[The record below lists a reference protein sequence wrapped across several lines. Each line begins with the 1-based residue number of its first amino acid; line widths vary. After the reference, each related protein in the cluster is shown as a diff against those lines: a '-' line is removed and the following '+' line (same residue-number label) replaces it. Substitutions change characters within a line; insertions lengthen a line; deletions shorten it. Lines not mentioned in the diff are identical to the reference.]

1 MNAGIAFISR
11 KSRKTDVA
19 WRYAIAVVLVV
30 CCIGL
35 AYVEIVVAPWFI
47 NEVVS
52 MFPET
57 TLLKEPSMF
66 WEWAILLAVQAT
78 LLCTAAKLVVPERL
92 LAQAAGLLDMI
103 RIVALIV
110 VFSVTTT
117 GNITIC
123 LMNFGTPGFVYGVA
137 LCSLAAIIAII
148 VLLKTAALQHLLH
161 ADVIWSESHAFV
173 EGLGFGVAGPDVE
186 RYVVAAGLTGEVEHV
201 AIQGGAY
208 MVAAG
213 PLVNA

>member
-78 LLCTAAKLVVPERL
+78 LLCTAALPRIQFVSATLVFG
-92 LAQAAGLLDMI
+92 LAAFD
-103 RIVALIV
+103 
-110 VFSVTTT
+110 
-117 GNITIC
+117 
-123 LMNFGTPGFVYGVA
+123 
-137 LCSLAAIIAII
+137 CSLAISSSHTSLG
-148 VLLKTAALQHLLH
+148 VL
-161 ADVIWSESHAFV
+161 
-173 EGLGFGVAGPDVE
+173 
-186 RYVVAAGLTGEVEHV
+186 
-201 AIQGGAY
+201 
-208 MVAAG
+208 
-213 PLVNA
+213 

>member
-35 AYVEIVVAPWFI
+35 AYVEIVVAPWSI

-78 LLCTAAKLVVPERL
+78 LLCTAAKLVVPEHL

-148 VLLKTAALQHLLH
+148 VLLKRRCYSTC
-161 ADVIWSESHAFV
+161 SM
-173 EGLGFGVAGPDVE
+173 P
-186 RYVVAAGLTGEVEHV
+186 
-201 AIQGGAY
+201 
-208 MVAAG
+208 M
-213 PLVNA
+213 

>member
-78 LLCTAAKLVVPERL
+78 LLCTAAKL
-92 LAQAAGLLDMI
+92 DMI

-148 VLLKTAALQHLLH
+148 VLLKRR
-161 ADVIWSESHAFV
+161 
-173 EGLGFGVAGPDVE
+173 
-186 RYVVAAGLTGEVEHV
+186 RYSTCS
-201 AIQGGAY
+201 
-208 MVAAG
+208 M
-213 PLVNA
+213 PM

>member
-78 LLCTAAKLVVPERL
+78 LLCTAA
-92 LAQAAGLLDMI
+92 
-103 RIVALIV
+103 
-110 VFSVTTT
+110 
-117 GNITIC
+117 
-123 LMNFGTPGFVYGVA
+123 
-137 LCSLAAIIAII
+137 
-148 VLLKTAALQHLLH
+148 
-161 ADVIWSESHAFV
+161 
-173 EGLGFGVAGPDVE
+173 PDVYLE
-186 RYVVAAGLTGEVEHV
+186 VQHPCWSCNSNSSSANASAGVR
-201 AIQGGAY
+201 
-208 MVAAG
+208 
-213 PLVNA
+213 

>member
-1 MNAGIAFISR
+1 MVKVFFRYFLYRYSIYYDGGIRCSAGSSIDIDIGLRSIAMNAGIAFISR

-148 VLLKTAALQHLLH
+148 VLLKRR
-161 ADVIWSESHAFV
+161 
-173 EGLGFGVAGPDVE
+173 
-186 RYVVAAGLTGEVEHV
+186 RYSTCS
-201 AIQGGAY
+201 
-208 MVAAG
+208 M
-213 PLVNA
+213 PM

>member
-1 MNAGIAFISR
+1 
-11 KSRKTDVA
+11 
-19 WRYAIAVVLVV
+19 
-30 CCIGL
+30 
-35 AYVEIVVAPWFI
+35 
-47 NEVVS
+47 

-78 LLCTAAKLVVPERL
+78 LLCTAAKLVVPEHL

-117 GNITIC
+117 GNITIS
-123 LMNFGTPGFVYGVA
+123 LMNFGTPVVLVG
-137 LCSLAAIIAII
+137 LCIWRGPMQPRCDHRHHRAAE
-148 VLLKTAALQHLLH
+148 TAALQHLLH

>member
-1 MNAGIAFISR
+1 MVKVFFDILYRYSIYYDGGIRCSAGSSIDIGLRSIAMNAGIAFISR

-148 VLLKTAALQHLLH
+148 VLLKRR
-161 ADVIWSESHAFV
+161 
-173 EGLGFGVAGPDVE
+173 
-186 RYVVAAGLTGEVEHV
+186 RYSTCS
-201 AIQGGAY
+201 
-208 MVAAG
+208 M
-213 PLVNA
+213 PM

>member
-148 VLLKTAALQHLLH
+148 VLLCTAALQHLLH

>member
-66 WEWAILLAVQAT
+66 WEWAIPRRSGDFAV
-78 LLCTAAKLVVPERL
+78 
-92 LAQAAGLLDMI
+92 
-103 RIVALIV
+103 
-110 VFSVTTT
+110 
-117 GNITIC
+117 
-123 LMNFGTPGFVYGVA
+123 
-137 LCSLAAIIAII
+137 
-148 VLLKTAALQHLLH
+148 H
-161 ADVIWSESHAFV
+161 
-173 EGLGFGVAGPDVE
+173 
-186 RYVVAAGLTGEVEHV
+186 
-201 AIQGGAY
+201 GGATAPAPCRCD
-208 MVAAG
+208 ME
-213 PLVNA
+213 

>member
-35 AYVEIVVAPWFI
+35 AYVEIVVAPWSI

-66 WEWAILLAVQAT
+66 WEWAILLAVQAVHGGQIGGT
-78 LLCTAAKLVVPERL
+78 GASVGSSSWTAGYDSYRRAYR
-92 LAQAAGLLDMI
+92 
-103 RIVALIV
+103 R
-110 VFSVTTT
+110 VF
-117 GNITIC
+117 GNH
-123 LMNFGTPGFVYGVA
+123 Y
-137 LCSLAAIIAII
+137 
-148 VLLKTAALQHLLH
+148 
-161 ADVIWSESHAFV
+161 
-173 EGLGFGVAGPDVE
+173 
-186 RYVVAAGLTGEVEHV
+186 R
-201 AIQGGAY
+201 
-208 MVAAG
+208 
-213 PLVNA
+213 

>member
-1 MNAGIAFISR
+1 MCHLLLSVGTLYIISHAWCSD
-11 KSRKTDVA
+11 KITIIVYQFSSQICLNWISVKFLSFPDGMIVVGMHIVDTD
-19 WRYAIAVVLVV
+19 REIFVLVINDDI
-30 CCIGL
+30 CIFSYCNG
-35 AYVEIVVAPWFI
+35 AFVV
-47 NEVVS
+47 
-52 MFPET
+52 
-57 TLLKEPSMF
+57 LLKEPSMF

-148 VLLKTAALQHLLH
+148 VLLKRR
-161 ADVIWSESHAFV
+161 
-173 EGLGFGVAGPDVE
+173 
-186 RYVVAAGLTGEVEHV
+186 RYSTCS
-201 AIQGGAY
+201 
-208 MVAAG
+208 M
-213 PLVNA
+213 PM

>member
-78 LLCTAAKLVVPERL
+78 CCARRPNWWYRSVCWLK
-92 LAQAAGLLDMI
+92 QLDCWI
-103 RIVALIV
+103 
-110 VFSVTTT
+110 
-117 GNITIC
+117 
-123 LMNFGTPGFVYGVA
+123 
-137 LCSLAAIIAII
+137 
-148 VLLKTAALQHLLH
+148 
-161 ADVIWSESHAFV
+161 
-173 EGLGFGVAGPDVE
+173 
-186 RYVVAAGLTGEVEHV
+186 
-201 AIQGGAY
+201 
-208 MVAAG
+208 
-213 PLVNA
+213 

>member
-78 LLCTAAKLVVPERL
+78 LLCTAA
-92 LAQAAGLLDMI
+92 
-103 RIVALIV
+103 
-110 VFSVTTT
+110 
-117 GNITIC
+117 
-123 LMNFGTPGFVYGVA
+123 
-137 LCSLAAIIAII
+137 
-148 VLLKTAALQHLLH
+148 LQHLLH
-161 ADVIWSESHAFV
+161 ADVIWSESHVFV
-173 EGLGFGVAGPDVE
+173 ERLGLWGCRP
-186 RYVVAAGLTGEVEHV
+186 RR
-201 AIQGGAY
+201 
-208 MVAAG
+208 
-213 PLVNA
+213 

>member
-78 LLCTAAKLVVPERL
+78 FCARRPNWWYRSVCWLK
-92 LAQAAGLLDMI
+92 QLDCWI
-103 RIVALIV
+103 
-110 VFSVTTT
+110 
-117 GNITIC
+117 
-123 LMNFGTPGFVYGVA
+123 
-137 LCSLAAIIAII
+137 
-148 VLLKTAALQHLLH
+148 
-161 ADVIWSESHAFV
+161 
-173 EGLGFGVAGPDVE
+173 
-186 RYVVAAGLTGEVEHV
+186 
-201 AIQGGAY
+201 
-208 MVAAG
+208 
-213 PLVNA
+213 

>member
-1 MNAGIAFISR
+1 M
-11 KSRKTDVA
+11 
-19 WRYAIAVVLVV
+19 
-30 CCIGL
+30 
-35 AYVEIVVAPWFI
+35 APWFI

-110 VFSVTTT
+110 VFSE
-117 GNITIC
+117 
-123 LMNFGTPGFVYGVA
+123 LRA
-137 LCSLAAIIAII
+137 LYMAWPYAASLR
-148 VLLKTAALQHLLH
+148 
-161 ADVIWSESHAFV
+161 SS
-173 EGLGFGVAGPDVE
+173 PSSCC
-186 RYVVAAGLTGEVEHV
+186 
-201 AIQGGAY
+201 
-208 MVAAG
+208 
-213 PLVNA
+213 

>member
-57 TLLKEPSMF
+57 TLLKRTVHVLGMGDSARRSGDF
-66 WEWAILLAVQAT
+66 AV
-78 LLCTAAKLVVPERL
+78 
-92 LAQAAGLLDMI
+92 
-103 RIVALIV
+103 
-110 VFSVTTT
+110 
-117 GNITIC
+117 
-123 LMNFGTPGFVYGVA
+123 
-137 LCSLAAIIAII
+137 
-148 VLLKTAALQHLLH
+148 H
-161 ADVIWSESHAFV
+161 
-173 EGLGFGVAGPDVE
+173 
-186 RYVVAAGLTGEVEHV
+186 
-201 AIQGGAY
+201 GGATAPAPCRCN
-208 MVAAG
+208 ME
-213 PLVNA
+213 

>member
-66 WEWAILLAVQAT
+66 WGMGDSARRSGDFAVHGGQIGGTGASVGSSSW
-78 LLCTAAKLVVPERL
+78 TAGYDSYRRAYR
-92 LAQAAGLLDMI
+92 
-103 RIVALIV
+103 R
-110 VFSVTTT
+110 VF
-117 GNITIC
+117 GNH
-123 LMNFGTPGFVYGVA
+123 Y
-137 LCSLAAIIAII
+137 
-148 VLLKTAALQHLLH
+148 
-161 ADVIWSESHAFV
+161 
-173 EGLGFGVAGPDVE
+173 
-186 RYVVAAGLTGEVEHV
+186 R
-201 AIQGGAY
+201 
-208 MVAAG
+208 
-213 PLVNA
+213 

>member
-19 WRYAIAVVLVV
+19 WRYAIAVALVV

-137 LCSLAAIIAII
+137 LCSLAPIIAII
-148 VLLKTAALQHLLH
+148 VLLKRR
-161 ADVIWSESHAFV
+161 
-173 EGLGFGVAGPDVE
+173 
-186 RYVVAAGLTGEVEHV
+186 RYSTCS
-201 AIQGGAY
+201 
-208 MVAAG
+208 M
-213 PLVNA
+213 PM

>member
-78 LLCTAAKLVVPERL
+78 LLCTAAKLVVPG
-92 LAQAAGLLDMI
+92 ASVGSSSWTAGYDSY
-103 RIVALIV
+103 RRAYRR
-110 VFSVTTT
+110 VF
-117 GNITIC
+117 GNH
-123 LMNFGTPGFVYGVA
+123 Y
-137 LCSLAAIIAII
+137 
-148 VLLKTAALQHLLH
+148 
-161 ADVIWSESHAFV
+161 
-173 EGLGFGVAGPDVE
+173 
-186 RYVVAAGLTGEVEHV
+186 R
-201 AIQGGAY
+201 
-208 MVAAG
+208 
-213 PLVNA
+213 

>member
-66 WEWAILLAVQAT
+66 WEWAT

-148 VLLKTAALQHLLH
+148 VLLKRR
-161 ADVIWSESHAFV
+161 
-173 EGLGFGVAGPDVE
+173 
-186 RYVVAAGLTGEVEHV
+186 RYSTCS
-201 AIQGGAY
+201 
-208 MVAAG
+208 M
-213 PLVNA
+213 PM

>member
-66 WEWAILLAVQAT
+66 WEWAILLAVQIRGCGRFLGDRT
-78 LLCTAAKLVVPERL
+78 ER
-92 LAQAAGLLDMI
+92 
-103 RIVALIV
+103 
-110 VFSVTTT
+110 FS
-117 GNITIC
+117 
-123 LMNFGTPGFVYGVA
+123 
-137 LCSLAAIIAII
+137 
-148 VLLKTAALQHLLH
+148 
-161 ADVIWSESHAFV
+161 
-173 EGLGFGVAGPDVE
+173 
-186 RYVVAAGLTGEVEHV
+186 YV
-201 AIQGGAY
+201 QS
-208 MVAAG
+208 
-213 PLVNA
+213 

>member
-35 AYVEIVVAPWFI
+35 AYVEIVVAPWLF
-47 NEVVS
+47 S
-52 MFPET
+52 ET

-148 VLLKTAALQHLLH
+148 VLLKRR
-161 ADVIWSESHAFV
+161 
-173 EGLGFGVAGPDVE
+173 
-186 RYVVAAGLTGEVEHV
+186 RYSTCS
-201 AIQGGAY
+201 
-208 MVAAG
+208 M
-213 PLVNA
+213 PM

>member
-35 AYVEIVVAPWFI
+35 AYVEIVVAPWFL

-78 LLCTAAKLVVPERL
+78 LLC
-92 LAQAAGLLDMI
+92 
-103 RIVALIV
+103 
-110 VFSVTTT
+110 
-117 GNITIC
+117 
-123 LMNFGTPGFVYGVA
+123 
-137 LCSLAAIIAII
+137 
-148 VLLKTAALQHLLH
+148 TAALQHLLH